1 MVCWL
6 WLWCHITNQSI
17 AVVCDEQWHCW
28 SLRFTWYSRNA
39 VCGRRLLCPR
49 VTDPRGCCIVLFF
62 YGIGCVSWWW
72 VICFSPVVLSPSLC
86 VLVLFPV
93 CPPTHTH
100 WFDVS
105 LSLLRVV
112 HDCALW
118 CVCAYVSPPLGVF
131 SLPLLL
137 LCVLSL
143 E

>member
-49 VTDPRGCCIVLFF
+49 VTDPRGCCIVLFCQRF
-62 YGIGCVSWWW
+62 WLCFLVVGYLLLSCCVVS
-72 VICFSPVVLSPSLC
+72 FSLC
-86 VLVLFPV
+86 VGVVSCL
-93 CPPTHTH
+93 PPHTH

-118 CVCAYVSPPLGVF
+118 CVCLRLPPFAVF
-131 SLPLLL
+131 SLPLWL